1 MKSKSVTR
9 LVESGLLLA
18 LATVLSI
25 VKLVDLP
32 YGGSITA
39 ASMLPIVLIAYRHG
53 VRGGLVAAT
62 AYSLIQ
68 LLLGM
73 NTLSYVTTPL
83 SIAAVI
89 LLDYV
94 VAFAVFGLGGIFRK
108 GRPQGSALVLGILTT
123 GALRYVCH
131 VISGC
136 TVWAGL
142 SIPTSAAFIY
152 SLAYNATYMIPE
164 IIILALGAVYISR
177 VLSFENERITR
188 SPAQKTASPAVL
200 TLSVISKT
208 ALLAT
213 AVWAIVLIAPGIQNA
228 DSGELFLAG
237 LAAVS
242 WKTVGLVSLC
252 GSWIFLLLELI
263 ASRIRIRQLENK

>member
-18 LATVLSI
+18 LATVLSM

-83 SIAAVI
+83 SVAAVI

-142 SIPTSAAFIY
+142 SIPTSAALVY
-152 SLAYNATYMIPE
+152 SLAYNATYMIPDVAVAAVAAWYLSRAVDLSGE
-164 IIILALGAVYISR
+164 RPARVADTARSSAWSLVSAGAV
-177 VLSFENERITR
+177 
-188 SPAQKTASPAVL
+188 A
-200 TLSVISKT
+200 
-208 ALLAT
+208 AT
-213 AVWAIVLIAPGIQNA
+213 AIADIALVFRHLQDGETGDFIITGLANVNWVAFAIVT
-228 DSGELFLAG
+228 
-237 LAAVS
+237 AVGAVVAVVFAMIG
-242 WKTVGLVSLC
+242 KKK
-252 GSWIFLLLELI
+252 
-263 ASRIRIRQLENK
+263 A